1 MYCKTH
7 IVVFD
12 LDETLGYFLE
22 FGMFWDALKEYIKYK
37 KINTGVLDQELFDNT
52 LDLYPEFSRPNI
64 INILQFLKQKKKE
77 QKCDKIMIYTNNQ
90 GPNDWAI
97 KIKNYFENKIDYR
110 LFDQIIGAFKVNGQ
124 HVEICRTTHM
134 KTHKDFV
141 KCSKIPDNAQICF
154 LDDTYYPGM
163 SGKNIY
169 YINIKP
175 YIYDLYFEDI
185 ISRFSNSEIINKLN
199 IDIHELTSMKEFML
213 DFMKRYN
220 YNYVEKSKHGQ
231 EIDIILSKKILH
243 HLHIFFNKK
252 NNQGTKR
259 RKNIKNKTL
268 KNGKKHL
275 L

>member
-37 KINTGVLDQELFDNT
+37 KKNTGVLDQELFDNT

-199 IDIHELTSMKEFML
+199 IETHELTSMKEFML
-213 DFMKRYN
+213 DFMKIYN
-220 YNYVEKSKHGQ
+220 YNYVEKSKHNQ

-268 KNGKKHL
+268 KNGKKR
-275 L
+275 